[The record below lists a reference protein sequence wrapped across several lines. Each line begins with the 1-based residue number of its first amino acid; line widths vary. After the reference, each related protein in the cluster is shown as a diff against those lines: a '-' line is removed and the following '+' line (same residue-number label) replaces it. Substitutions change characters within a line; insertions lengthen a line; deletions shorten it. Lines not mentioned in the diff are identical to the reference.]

1 MENFTLYHCFNVFLY
16 SFESVSDLTF
26 QFYSSPPSYGYFFPA
41 SHHIILILNVWKKH
55 LLELSWKCLQF
66 LVQVLLKFTGKKIC
80 RQVFP
85 ILRRQTQHIFSN
97 LFDFHCPR
105 LPSNQ
110 FIFLCS
116 LWTGLHF
123 QLTGAGI
130 SLVSC
135 PFALFPVLSPERNDC
150 RPWQWKHFLTNSAIH
165 VERGQHMSIC
175 KPLFNFL
182 LSNRVCAFYH
192 CANHSSTH
200 KKFQKERIYRGQSNG
215 HWLLHVKFVR

>member
-85 ILRRQTQHIFSN
+85 ILGRQTPAHFQ
-97 LFDFHCPR
+97 
-105 LPSNQ
+105 Q
-110 FIFLCS
+110 FIWLS
-116 LWTGLHF
+116 LPTSSKQSIYL
-123 QLTGAGI
+123 
-130 SLVSC
+130 SLQSVNRT
-135 PFALFPVLSPERNDC
+135 AFPIDRC
-150 RPWQWKHFLTNSAIH
+150 RDFP
-165 VERGQHMSIC
+165 G
-175 KPLFNFL
+175 
-182 LSNRVCAFYH
+182 
-192 CANHSSTH
+192 
-200 KKFQKERIYRGQSNG
+200 
-215 HWLLHVKFVR
+215 